1 MAREFKKALQEA
13 IQPAL
18 DPSKGE
24 FVKRDEEE
32 VLVLTEVG
40 ESAWGNGL
48 TPGASSC
55 Y

>member
-1 MAREFKKALQEA
+1 MSREFKKALQEA
-13 IQPAL
+13 IQL

-32 VLVLTEVG
+32 VLILTEVG

-48 TPGASSC
+48 APGASSW